1 MKKVLYYIAA
11 FVLVLTSCKDDDI
24 NVFDKSSDERAA
36 EAIAALKA
44 DLTAAENGWLVK
56 YQPESGA
63 GAFYV
68 IMKFTDDNKVNIR
81 TDLGANNGAFFNQ
94 TVTYRIDNSL
104 GLELIIQNYS
114 FFSFLFEQDQATF
127 GAEFEF
133 NYANKTPDGALVFS
147 SKSDLSTPTV
157 ILFQEASATDINVIG
172 TTVATNLNTMADD
185 LDKFTSSFKLTY
197 TDKDLVFYIAMDVFK
212 RIINITSAS
221 RKSNTAI
228 TQAVDFTEGYV
239 IKGDSIV
246 FNTALAGTFLSNNI
260 TLKGIKLN
268 TLTNAEIT
276 VCTDPIP
283 THAYTGVTSANH
295 AVVLESSLID
305 VNGKTFTTASDF
317 YSTPIQNI
325 FDNGF
330 SARDAIAADITGAAQ
345 MQLYYNYNL
354 GGGQVLNAIG
364 FRIVNAD
371 GTATFALRE
380 FTPTLVDNNIIFD
393 FAPDISIF
401 GNPQTGANIENVNIY
416 LNILTEGDHTYV
428 FEYAEG
434 IYEFYN
440 PCNGWSFIFLN
451 GN

>member
-1 MKKVLYYIAA
+1 MKKGLYYIAA
-11 FVLVLTSCKDDDI
+11 LILVLTSCKDDDI
-24 NVFDKSSDERAA
+24 DVFDKSSDERAA
-36 EAIAALKA
+36 EAIATLKA
-44 DLTAAENGWLVK
+44 DLTGAENGWLVK
-56 YQPESGA
+56 YQPESGS

-81 TDLGANNGAFFNQ
+81 TDLGANSGEFFNQ

-157 ILFQEASATDINVIG
+157 VLFQEASATDINVIG

-212 RIINITSAS
+212 RVINITSAS
-221 RKSNTAI
+221 RKSNTSI

-246 FNTALAGTFLSNNI
+246 FNTALAGTFLNNNI

-295 AVVLESSLID
+295 AVVLESSLVD
-305 VNGKTFTTASDF
+305 VNGKTFATTSDF

-380 FTPTLVDNNIIFD
+380 FTPTLVDNNLIFD
-393 FAPDISIF
+393 FAPDITVF
-401 GNPQTGANIENVNIY
+401 GNPQTDANIENINIY

>member
-1 MKKVLYYIAA
+1 
-11 FVLVLTSCKDDDI
+11 
-24 NVFDKSSDERAA
+24 
-36 EAIAALKA
+36 
-44 DLTAAENGWLVK
+44 
-56 YQPESGA
+56 
-63 GAFYV
+63 
-68 IMKFTDDNKVNIR
+68 
-81 TDLGANNGAFFNQ
+81 
-94 TVTYRIDNSL
+94 
-104 GLELIIQNYS
+104 
-114 FFSFLFEQDQATF
+114 
-127 GAEFEF
+127 
-133 NYANKTPDGALVFS
+133 
-147 SKSDLSTPTV
+147 
-157 ILFQEASATDINVIG
+157 
-172 TTVATNLNTMADD
+172 
-185 LDKFTSSFKLTY
+185 
-197 TDKDLVFYIAMDVFK
+197 MDVFK
-212 RIINITSAS
+212 RVINITSAS
-221 RKSNTAI
+221 RKSNTSI

-246 FNTALAGTFLSNNI
+246 FNTALAGTFLNNNI

-295 AVVLESSLID
+295 AVVLESSLVD
-305 VNGKTFTTASDF
+305 VNGKTFATTSDF

-380 FTPTLVDNNIIFD
+380 FTPTLVDNNLIFD
-393 FAPDISIF
+393 FAPDITVF
-401 GNPQTGANIENVNIY
+401 GNPQTDANIENINIY

>member
-1 MKKVLYYIAA
+1 MKKGLYYIAA
-11 FVLVLTSCKDDDI
+11 LILVLTSCKDDDI
-24 NVFDKSSDERAA
+24 DVFDKSSDERAA
-36 EAIAALKA
+36 EAIATLKA
-44 DLTAAENGWLVK
+44 DLTGAENGWLVK
-56 YQPESGA
+56 YQPESGS

-81 TDLGANNGAFFNQ
+81 TDLGANSGEFFNQ

-157 ILFQEASATDINVIG
+157 VLFQEASATDINVIG

-212 RIINITSAS
+212 RVINITSAS
-221 RKSNTAI
+221 RKSNTSI

-246 FNTALAGTFLSNNI
+246 FNTALAGTFLNNNI

-305 VNGKTFTTASDF
+305 VNGKTFATTSDF

-380 FTPTLVDNNIIFD
+380 FTPTLVDNNLIFD
-393 FAPDISIF
+393 FAPDITVF
-401 GNPQTGANIENVNIY
+401 GNPQTAANIENINIY